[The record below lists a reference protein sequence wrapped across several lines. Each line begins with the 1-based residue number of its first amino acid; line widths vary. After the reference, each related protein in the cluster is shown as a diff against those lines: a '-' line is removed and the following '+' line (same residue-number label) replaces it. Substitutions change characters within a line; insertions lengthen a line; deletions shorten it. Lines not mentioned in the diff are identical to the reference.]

1 MRIGKTTFHKL
12 RREDGF
18 TLMELLVV
26 LVIIGLLAGLVGP
39 LLYNKINPAKQTI
52 ARGQIGNF
60 TTALES
66 YWVDTGNFPSTQQ
79 GLAVLRTDPGVP
91 GWAGPY
97 LRKNIP
103 DDPWGQPFVYKY
115 PGRDGQFEIVS
126 FGADGVEGG
135 TGENADITSW
145 GN

>member
-1 MRIGKTTFHKL
+1 MQIGKSL
-12 RREDGF
+12 RNRLRANDGF

-66 YWVDTGNFPSTQQ
+66 FWVDTGDFPSTQQ
-79 GLAVLRTDPGVP
+79 GMGALRENPGVA
-91 GWAGPY
+91 GWNGPY
-97 LRKNIP
+97 LRKDIP
-103 DDPWGQPFVYKY
+103 TDPWGNPYNYVY
-115 PGRDGQFEIVS
+115 PGKDGQFEIVS
-126 FGADGVEGG
+126 FGSDGVEGG
-135 TGENADITSW
+135 TDENADVTSW
-145 GN
+145 SN